1 MRLIRGLFLTSGF
14 VLNVCSAH
22 RRAFL
27 TGFHGL
33 SHADFSLFSSFCY
46 PVSFLAGL
54 WWTAWHRKKRDAFAL
69 LQCASLAGL
78 AFFLAT
84 SLPFVAANRAFVFL
98 CMFSYVGCMAGLMPV
113 ICIECFDSLKD
124 RRYFGQNLMLAYVG
138 NVFMALLIR
147 IVCPKAKIGS
157 GNWSR
162 LYFVALATHLCYLA
176 SLSLMKSHSSFIHSA
191 KEHEALANE
200 EEQENEP
207 LPIFFQNTPWETNMS
222 GSSFSSSARTLKK
235 LPLAGVSTEKLWEN
249 SRYLC
254 ILTCGFFVSLSTNL
268 MKIALPTF
276 LEEHLKM
283 RSWMESFVSTL
294 GTGAEFA
301 ILLAFPKISN
311 SYSYQGLF
319 LISVSLYF
327 LYLSL
332 FCVVGKLGIGLELQL
347 LLYSLN
353 VPLKG
358 ASLGLMQC
366 VAPLCISQECGK
378 RSNGQK
384 VYSAVVSMAAGFIAG
399 LFGYW
404 IAVNNRTFDLES
416 SAVFRHCIFWCFVAL
431 LIAVWMFLFRDGEA
445 RAKKISANS
454 FRYEALLIDN
464 LYSE

>member
-27 TGFHGL
+27 TAFHGL

-54 WWTAWHRKKRDAFAL
+54 WWTSWHRKRRDPFAL
-69 LQCASLAGL
+69 LQSASLLGL
-78 AFFLAT
+78 LFFLASGIPLVAGCR
-84 SLPFVAANRAFVFL
+84 SLVFL
-98 CMFSYVGCMAGLMPV
+98 CMFAYVGCMAGLMPV

-138 NVFMALLIR
+138 NAVMAAVIR
-147 IVCPKAKIGS
+147 FICPKGASWG
-157 GNWSR
+157 R
-162 LYFVALATHLCYLA
+162 LYFVALSVHLAYFGALTA
-176 SLSLMKSHSSFIHSA
+176 MKTHSA
-191 KEHEALANE
+191 FTSTAKEREALGE
-200 EEQENEP
+200 EVENEP
-207 LPIFFQNTPWETNMS
+207 LPIFFQNTPWESNMS
-222 GSSFSSSARTLKK
+222 GSAFSSSTSRAFKKQPFATL
-235 LPLAGVSTEKLWEN
+235 PSERLWEN

-254 ILTCGFFVSLSTNL
+254 ILVCGFFVSLSTNL

-283 RSWMESFVSTL
+283 RSWMESIVSTV

-311 SYSYQGLF
+311 SFSYQGLF

-327 LYLSL
+327 LYLSM
-332 FCVVGKLGIGLELQL
+332 FCVVGKLGIGLDFQL
-347 LLYSLN
+347 LLYALN

-404 IAVNNRTFDLES
+404 IAVSNRTFDLES

-431 LIAVWMFLFRDGEA
+431 VGALWMFLFRPEGPGA
-445 RAKKISANS
+445 AGKRASGSS